1 MVATRDFKA
10 GDVIFR
16 DDPIVLGPKQISE
29 PVCLGCYRR
38 VDGSYRYTNLLLTV
52 KYHFYNSVTSITNL
66 LNLRSI
72 ERDLNIT
79 IWSTIKKKISWNDR
93 DQLFYHFF
101 FSDAQSARGRC
112 VVQHA
117 SLPQTTSQSVWLAR

>member
-1 MVATRDFKA
+1 MNITLCRTQFTIISIFHFQIESNSEFGRYMVATRDFKA

-93 DQLFYHFF
+93 D
-101 FSDAQSARGRC
+101 
-112 VVQHA
+112 
-117 SLPQTTSQSVWLAR
+117 